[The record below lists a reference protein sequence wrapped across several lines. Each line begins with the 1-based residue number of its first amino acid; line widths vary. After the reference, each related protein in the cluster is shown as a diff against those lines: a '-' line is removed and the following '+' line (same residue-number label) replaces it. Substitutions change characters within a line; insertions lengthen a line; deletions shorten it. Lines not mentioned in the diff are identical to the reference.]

1 MFTGR
6 FLERTQQIEIPDRE
20 KSIGNELYPW
30 LGSTGSRDT
39 PKNENSFVR
48 RFGNSNDNIH
58 SDALQ
63 RKNVYGSG
71 LSKRTVVGRGL
82 WDSNP

>member
-20 KSIGNELYPW
+20 KYIGNEILS
-30 LGSTGSRDT
+30 LVGIDSRDT
-39 PKNENSFVR
+39 PKNGNSFDR
-48 RFGNSNDNIH
+48 RFGFTNDNIH

-63 RKNVYGSG
+63 
-71 LSKRTVVGRGL
+71 
-82 WDSNP
+82 